1 MTSGHTTS
9 AATAAIVTSAVAL
22 AAWTADSA
30 VLGWAASC
38 AVLAIGHAVAGR
50 RWALAAATAAAAT
63 AAAATAAAATAAAAT
78 AAVTAQL
85 LICAQ
90 AVVMLAGCGVV
101 TATVADALAAAW
113 LWGAALVW
121 ALSSA
126 APRLPAFAIG
136 VVGAGAAAAV
146 VVTALALTG
155 ADLGVVAV
163 VAVVVG
169 AAAGA
174 GDLVGRAWAQLRL
187 QSGPAPHHQR
197 QIALERAF
205 LVGSAL
211 WLAAA
216 TLWSTVGPLA
226 PL

>member
-1 MTSGHTTS
+1 
-9 AATAAIVTSAVAL
+9 
-22 AAWTADSA
+22 
-30 VLGWAASC
+30 
-38 AVLAIGHAVAGR
+38 
-50 RWALAAATAAAAT
+50 
-63 AAAATAAAATAAAAT
+63 
-78 AAVTAQL
+78 
-85 LICAQ
+85 
-90 AVVMLAGCGVV
+90 MLAGCGVV

-155 ADLGVVAV
+155 ADLGVVAG

-174 GDLVGRAWAQLRL
+174 GDLVGHAWAQLRL
-187 QSGPAPHHQR
+187 QSGPAPQHQR

-216 TLWSTVGPLA
+216 TLWSTVGLLA